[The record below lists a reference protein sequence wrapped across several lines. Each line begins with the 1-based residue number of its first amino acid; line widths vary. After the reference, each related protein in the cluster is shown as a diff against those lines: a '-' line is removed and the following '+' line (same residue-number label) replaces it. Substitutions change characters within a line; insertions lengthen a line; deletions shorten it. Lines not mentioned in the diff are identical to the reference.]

1 MHSRVKDRP
10 VYAETMRERGRTCDV
25 TDYAAMG
32 KSEQRALVESIVKI
46 ANLRACTQMV
56 ITPRP
61 LVQQHQRKLTLTAL
75 SSSYTHDCSIAVW
88 KVSTSTVVWCGR

>member
-1 MHSRVKDRP
+1 M
-10 VYAETMRERGRTCDV
+10 

-75 SSSYTHDCSIAVW
+75 SSSYTHDSSIAVW
-88 KVSTSTVVWCGR
+88 KLSTSTAVWSCIVHHLCMVRGLPQFIDALV